1 LERSL
6 VKPVINYLHMKYA
19 EENTTKVRELFQRSA
34 EEVELRGIL
43 GITSYRQVFDTLV
56 YAQKKRLN
64 ELVESKHSQLM
75 LDGNIISFAYV
86 YPDGVIDNIGNM
98 KDGVFD
104 KQSWNI
110 YADWYTY
117 LNNSLDATSKKMAK
131 TFNGIPIT
139 ATTTGMASKINHV
152 SEYFPTV
159 VSHRVHAENAGIGWR
174 GKNSLIVNPRYSCM
188 IRLSGV
194 ITETPLIK
202 TNKPLED
209 CGDCTS
215 CEEACTYLMNRDK
228 LEDYREQCRVYLDN
242 LGLHEEVCGKCIKA
256 CVHSPRLTKP
266 STEPKDQ
273 RLNQVYYTQLFD

>member
-1 LERSL
+1 MERRL
-6 VKPVINYLHMKYA
+6 VKPVINYLHMKDA
-19 EENTTKVRELFQRSA
+19 EENTAKVRELFQSSA
-34 EEVELRGIL
+34 KEVKLRGIL
-43 GITSYRQVFDTLV
+43 GVTSYRQVYDTLLDV
-56 YAQKKRLN
+56 QKKRLN
-64 ELVESKHSQLM
+64 ELVESNHSQLM

-98 KDGVFD
+98 KNGFFD

-117 LNNSLDATSKKMAK
+117 LNNSLDATSKKLAK
-131 TFNGIPIT
+131 AFDGVPIT
-139 ATTTGMASKINHV
+139 ATTTGMASKISHV
-152 SEYFPTV
+152 SEYFSTV

-194 ITETPLIK
+194 ITEAPLIK
-202 TNKPLED
+202 TGKLQEG

-215 CEEACTYLMNRDK
+215 CEEACAYLKNRAK

-242 LGLHEEVCGKCIKA
+242 LGLNEEVCGKCIKA
-256 CVHSPRLTKP
+256 CVYSPRLSNPPEIK
-266 STEPKDQ
+266 ERELD
-273 RLNQVYYTQLFD
+273 QVYYTNT